1 MRMSR
6 LAVLSFSALLAPG
19 FATPA
24 RPAET
29 LRVLA
34 LESESFFYQKDGTLA
49 GIEHDILDYFAKSRG
64 ATLSVEWADSFAGI
78 LERVEKGEVDI
89 GSGTITVTPERS
101 RRVDFT
107 APYFPVQVMLVE
119 RMGDEAKSLTDL
131 VGQRVGAFTKTTAED
146 ALKAVPGILIVND
159 GTLQDQMRAIDRG
172 EMRAA
177 AADSSAIIPE
187 LDNFPKLK
195 LGMALSAESGFGF
208 ALPKNS
214 ALTAPL
220 TDHVKKLKQS
230 GIYFRLVNTH
240 MGPRASEI
248 IKAAKLQ

>member
-1 MRMSR
+1 MSR
-6 LAVLSFSALLAPG
+6 LAVISLLALSVLG
-19 FATPA
+19 FASPA

-29 LRVLA
+29 IRVLA
-34 LESESFFYQKDGTLA
+34 LESDSFFYKKDGKLA

-64 ATLSVEWADSFAGI
+64 ATLDVEFAEDFAGI
-78 LERVEKGEVDI
+78 LERVEKGEVDV
-89 GSGTITVTPERS
+89 GAGTITITPERT

-107 APYFPVQVMLVE
+107 VPYFPVQVMLVE
-119 RMGDEAKSLTDL
+119 RMSDEAKSLTDL

-146 ALKAVPGILIVND
+146 ALKAFPGILIVND
-159 GTLQDQMRAIDRG
+159 GTLQDQMRQIERG

-187 LDNFPKLK
+187 LDSFPKLK

-208 ALPKNS
+208 ALPRS
-214 ALTAPL
+214 SELTAPL
-220 TDHVKKLKQS
+220 TEHVKKLKQS

-248 IKAAKLQ
+248 VKAAKLQ